1 MNIATVPMGGRAR
14 LAGRAARDTL
24 ALVLAGGRGSRLGAL
39 TNWRAKP
46 AVPFGGRCRIIDFAL
61 SNCVNSDIRRIL
73 VLTQY
78 KSHSLVKHLLAGWN
92 FLNSGHGEFLD
103 IVPAQQWRSEENW
116 YLGTADAVYQSLDFV
131 TGYGPK
137 YVIVLAGD
145 HIYAMDY
152 GEMLGMHVETGAEV
166 TIACTT
172 VPLAEAS
179 EFGVME
185 VDAAGRIIGFEE
197 KPKSPKPMPGHPD
210 RALVSMG
217 IYVFLTEYLAH
228 QLRQDAADENSSRD
242 FGKNVIPRL
251 LRQGYHV
258 QAYYYGKP
266 NGEPQYWR
274 DVGTVDAY
282 FNANLELTGPRPG
295 LDLFNPRWPI
305 LSYQPQLPPAR
316 IVGSAGARIH
326 SSVLGNGVV
335 IDDASV
341 SNAVISG
348 NVRIHAGCVLDRV
361 VALPGCEVRRGSRL
375 RNVIIDS
382 RCVVPEGTVIGEH
395 PEEDR
400 KRYEVTADG
409 NVVVTRQMLGQSAS
423 YHPSLVSG
431 G

>member
-1 MNIATVPMGGRAR
+1 MNMATVQARSRSRLVGRAT
-14 LAGRAARDTL
+14 RDAL

-46 AVPFGGRCRIIDFAL
+46 AVPFGGRSRIIDFAL

-103 IVPAQQWRSEENW
+103 IVPAQQWLSEDNW

-137 YVIVLAGD
+137 YVVVLAGD
-145 HIYAMDY
+145 HVYAMDY
-152 GEMLGMHVETGAEV
+152 GEMLGVHVETGSDV

-172 VPLAEAS
+172 VPIAEAS

-185 VDAAGRIIGFEE
+185 VDAGGRIIGFEE
-197 KPKSPKPMPGHPD
+197 KPKHPKPMPGRPD

-251 LRQGYHV
+251 LKQGYHV
-258 QAYYYGKP
+258 QAYYYGKSS
-266 NGEPQYWR
+266 GEPHYWR

-282 FNANLELTGPRPG
+282 FNANLELVSPNAE

-316 IVGSAGARIH
+316 LIGREGSRVA
-326 SSVLGNGVV
+326 SSIFGNGAIVESST
-335 IDDASV
+335 I
-341 SNAVISG
+341 SNSVISG
-348 NVRIHAGCVLDRV
+348 NVRVHSGCILDRV

-375 RNVIIDS
+375 RNVILDS
-382 RCVVPEGTVIGEH
+382 RCVVPEGTVIGEN

-400 KRYEVTADG
+400 NRFEMTADG

-423 YHPSLVSG
+423 YHPGLVSG